1 MLLTIVILF
10 SIYFQYLKFSYEVW
24 YDICFFV
31 TPNPIHNGGSWMK
44 DYRIPKD
51 AEMKLHE
58 MMLYPEIRMA
68 IQSETVDRSI
78 FTSPAGKSWMSRRR
92 KEKDGTR

>member
-1 MLLTIVILF
+1 
-10 SIYFQYLKFSYEVW
+10 
-24 YDICFFV
+24 
-31 TPNPIHNGGSWMK
+31 MK

-68 IQSETVDRSI
+68 IQTETADRS
-78 FTSPAGKSWMSRRR
+78 FLTSPAGKSWMSPRRT
-92 KEKDGTR
+92 KKDGPR